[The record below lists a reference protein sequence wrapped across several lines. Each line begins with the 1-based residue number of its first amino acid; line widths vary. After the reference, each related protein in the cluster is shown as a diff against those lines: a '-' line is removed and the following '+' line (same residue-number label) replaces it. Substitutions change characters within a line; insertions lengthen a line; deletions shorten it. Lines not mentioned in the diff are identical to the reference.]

1 MAYDEDKDVARR
13 KRLIKAITAAFDGVW
28 REDGV
33 TLHQARVLDDYGD
46 EEEQAAAR
54 KKDKDTR
61 WQDVPD
67 RWIERDLANTL
78 PFLCPK
84 SFRYYIP
91 AFMIWS
97 LKNYDRADSPA
108 SDYTIYALELTDE
121 IRDMQLERFQMFNDE
136 QSGAIARFLD
146 YFARSL
152 DIPEHAER
160 ALDRHWSRFL

>member
-1 MAYDEDKDVARR
+1 MTTDQDNQLRQEVID
-13 KRLIKAITAAFDGVW
+13 AITGAFDGVW

-97 LKNYDRADSPA
+97 LKNYDR
-108 SDYTIYALELTDE
+108 LHHLC
-121 IRDMQLERFQMFNDE
+121 L
-136 QSGAIARFLD
+136 
-146 YFARSL
+146 
-152 DIPEHAER
+152 
-160 ALDRHWSRFL
+160 